1 MRMLTFFVVKSIQNY
16 FMCKSV
22 PFEAIFAYFRES
34 RNIKTPIN
42 KNKILCIK
50 GNYMKMEYIK
60 RIKQCKI
67 LKLLSPILL
76 SLILVAG
83 LLACCGEGGRE
94 GSSKWDEIVWDQDE
108 WG

>member
-1 MRMLTFFVVKSIQNY
+1 
-16 FMCKSV
+16 
-22 PFEAIFAYFRES
+22 
-34 RNIKTPIN
+34 
-42 KNKILCIK
+42 
-50 GNYMKMEYIK
+50 MEYIK
-60 RIKQCKI
+60 RIKQRKI